1 MAKQRSVSSLP
12 TLCPLPLEI
21 TSFRG
26 GTNSSGH
33 CSTVTFSSACKAG
46 TGWNRATHTL
56 GQLAFVTGPFLS
68 CRCPSS
74 LCAGPE
80 SLCVHSCLVTQSCL
94 TLVTPW
100 TVAARLHCHGIF
112 QARILEWV
120 AISSG
125 GGDLPDSGIKPTSPV
140 SPAFQVDSLP
150 TRPLGKLPEF
160 L

>member
-100 TVAARLHCHGIF
+100 TVAC
-112 QARILEWV
+112 QASLSIEFSRQEYWSGLPPLIAQMVKNLPAMREAWV
-120 AISSG
+120 
-125 GGDLPDSGIKPTSPV
+125 
-140 SPAFQVDSLP
+140 
-150 TRPLGKLPEF
+150 
-160 L
+160 